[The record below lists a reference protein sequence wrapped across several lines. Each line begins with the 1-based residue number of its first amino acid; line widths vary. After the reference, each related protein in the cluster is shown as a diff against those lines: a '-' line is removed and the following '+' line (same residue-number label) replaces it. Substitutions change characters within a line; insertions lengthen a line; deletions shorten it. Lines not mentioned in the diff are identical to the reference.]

1 MFAQNVRVRRRAE
14 ARLRPAPPA
23 PYHACSDPL
32 TPPPKVPDQ
41 GRIYK
46 QVVAPMKLAA
56 LWHLV
61 RSGIAKAR
69 RVEGSELVGVCRSR
83 SVRLWCDADGSQAD
97 GQSLSVVPFKLQ
109 VAGEL
114 GPFAN
119 LADAA
124 GPFIDGRAF
133 HSLRSP

>member
-1 MFAQNVRVRRRAE
+1 
-14 ARLRPAPPA
+14 
-23 PYHACSDPL
+23 
-32 TPPPKVPDQ
+32 
-41 GRIYK
+41 
-46 QVVAPMKLAA
+46 MKLAA
-56 LWHLV
+56 LWQLV
-61 RSGIAKAR
+61 RSAIAKAR
-69 RVEGSELVGVCRSR
+69 HVEGSELVGVCRSP

-124 GPFIDGRAF
+124 GPFIDGSAF
-133 HSLRSP
+133 HSLRWP